1 MNKIIHVANNN
12 TLAFILSQ
20 ERKHWLLKTD
30 KMKQTQDKTTG
41 DLFEGK
47 VDNRGSE
54 IVVSTEKLP
63 YRTSILSDIKF
74 KPSTAMKIISPA
86 YSSLTYSASMNG
98 LMFARIESMVY
109 PYIIDGETVYKNYKI
124 EFSNAKEVII
134 PFGGSTGTS
143 EVYATKWIKTNTKPK
158 LLMMDETGAY
168 SISTN
173 IEVNDT
179 NVTYYYPL
187 DANLQV
193 LKIHRTGVG
202 TYSTD
207 MVNSDS
213 YIGYPLFW
221 FISDQTNIGPKVT
234 IADNYSNAGKQ
245 LAFLGN
251 EGNASRYNTKVYFGL
266 AGDMNDTPDDSE
278 SVNWM
283 LRVFADPLEP
293 FNNTSN
299 DFNCKL
305 NIGLIDLYNPTTDT
319 SHRLNITDTDIDIMT
334 MSQFDGWTYVSS
346 EMYTCQ
352 MSEFDVNSLSIS
364 NNPLIPALN
373 IKFKSNIPFYTTET
387 KELGYAGL
395 ELTSA
400 LNSDQ
405 TRYPFSLGEFDG
417 IPEWI
422 KEDTDIGTPQHAT
435 LYAIH
440 NTPFYSPSLP
450 ESRQIAALL
459 LDPGIQ
465 TVEDNDELSND
476 ERGRVYVLS
485 NDPAEYENNATS
497 KHPKPARTAARI
509 CDIPT
514 AVTQFMNVDG
524 LVPVS
529 VVDKNYVRCEAPFRN
544 SDLNKLY
551 NELGSK
557 VVTPRMCDIEGVSIY
572 DGYDDQDNKYIFK
585 GEDKLNKVSL
595 LYPGNDLRVLDNLN
609 PTVDPTKIH
618 VARIDDGG
626 SGYEVND
633 TGIIIIGGCSVDY
646 QVLEVDGTG
655 MVTKVNVVPTDIDI
669 PINLSNFDMS
679 ESGSG
684 LTKSFGSSR
693 SKGTGE
699 GLRLSF
705 MIEDYD
711 EIITKPGKIKDDLIA
726 FVIDRKGLHL
736 YEYHPSTVTTYG
748 ENGVW
753 EKYTT
758 ISEFEISEADK
769 TKGGTSTQ
777 DAYLNNM
784 IPSIKPIPVFDEDDN
799 VRRVTTL
806 KTLSTSTMINV
817 IDTENTPIMEFGG
830 EIENQLN
837 NVDLCSMRGDFLRIG
852 TAKNRSEAAVLDYIA
867 ENGYG
872 VYDSYLAWRWYN
884 ENDTYD
890 KRFEYGFIT
899 RSFNNWLNTD
909 KVTTIPENKLLYNNF
924 VNTNANTTIV
934 WDVKDV
940 GPMMW
945 MYSPDYNKHE
955 KYRVDTVSKQ
965 LVIDYTN
972 EETDGLMSWENV
984 NIRQESDSSVLERI
998 VNSYDK
1004 TMRFNICS
1012 NCIGDNPD
1020 FKPTKFIYEQPKYK
1034 HIASKG
1040 MSVSDVPR
1048 PCGNWRL
1055 VFPRVNTFSVK
1066 VASTDGSVADS
1077 STNVPGLKLK
1087 MLHTIRG
1094 DALPFTKSD
1103 RTIIVKDS
1111 NGYDVSKNC
1120 VFVSQEGD
1128 NLVMRMAD
1136 KNNEW
1141 KII

>member
-1 MNKIIHVANNN
+1 MNKVIHVANSN

-63 YRTSILSDIKF
+63 YRTSNLSDIIF
-74 KPSTAMKIISPA
+74 RPSTVSKIVSPA
-86 YSSLTYSASMNG
+86 YSSLTYSSTMNG

-109 PYIIDGETVYKNYKI
+109 PYSVEDQTIYKNYKI
-124 EFSNAKEVII
+124 EFTNAKEII
-134 PFGGSTGTS
+134 VPFGGSTSSS
-143 EVYATKWIKTNTKPK
+143 EVYATKWIKTTTKPK

-168 SISTN
+168 SISMN
-173 IEVNDT
+173 IEVYDDG
-179 NVTYYYPL
+179 VTYYYPL

-202 TYSTD
+202 IYSTD
-207 MVNSDS
+207 MVNSDA

-221 FISDQTNIGPKVT
+221 FISNKTNIGPTTT

-245 LAFLGN
+245 LAFIGN
-251 EGNASRYNTKVYFGL
+251 EGNSSRYNANIYFGL

-278 SVNWM
+278 SVNWI
-283 LRVFADPLEP
+283 LRVYADPLNP
-293 FNNTSN
+293 FANTSN

-305 NIGLIDLYNPTTDT
+305 NISLIELYNPTTDT
-319 SHRLNITDTDIDIMT
+319 SHRLNIDDTNIEKIT
-334 MSQFDGWTYVSS
+334 MNRFDGWSYVSA
-346 EMYTCQ
+346 EMYACQ

-364 NNPLIPALN
+364 NNPLISALN
-373 IKFKSNIPFYTTET
+373 IRFKSTIPFYTTET

-405 TRYPFSLGEFDG
+405 ARYPFSMDEFDG

-422 KEDTDIGTPQHAT
+422 KENSELGVPQHAT

-440 NTPFYSPSLP
+440 NTPFYSSSIPD
-450 ESRQIAALL
+450 SRQIAALL

-465 TVEDNDELSND
+465 TTEDSDELIHD
-476 ERGRVYVLS
+476 ERGRVYILS
-485 NDPAEYENNATS
+485 NDPTEYENNATA
-497 KHPKPARTAARI
+497 KHPKPPRTAARI

-529 VVDKNYVRCEAPFRN
+529 VVDKNYVRSEAPFRN
-544 SDLNKLY
+544 SDLNRLY

-557 VVTPRMCDIEGVSIY
+557 VVVPTHCDREGVPIY
-572 DGYDDQDNKYIFK
+572 DSEDQNNKYIFNS
-585 GEDKLNKVSL
+585 EELLNKVDL
-595 LYPGNDLRVLDNLN
+595 LYPGNNLRILDNLN
-609 PTVDPTKIH
+609 PLVDPTKIR

-626 SGYEVND
+626 TGYAVGNS
-633 TGIIIIGGCSVDY
+633 GIIIIGGCSVDY
-646 QVLEVDGTG
+646 QVIEVDDTG
-655 MVTKVNVVPTDIDI
+655 IVTKVNVVPTDIDI
-669 PINLSNFDMS
+669 PINLSNFDMTDS
-679 ESGSG
+679 HSG

-693 SKGTGE
+693 SNGVGE
-699 GLRLSF
+699 GLRISF
-705 MIEDYD
+705 MIEDYE
-711 EIITKPGKIKDDLIA
+711 EIMTKPGKIKDGLIA
-726 FVIDRKGLHL
+726 FVIDRKGMHL
-736 YEYHPSTVTTYG
+736 YNYTPSEKTTYG

-769 TKGGTSTQ
+769 TKGGASTQ

-799 VRRVTTL
+799 VRKVSTL
-806 KTLSTSTMINV
+806 KTISTSSMINI
-817 IDTENTPIMEFGG
+817 IDTDNTPIMEFGG
-830 EIENQLN
+830 EIDNQLN
-837 NVDLCSMRGDFLRIG
+837 NVDLCSMRGDYLRTG
-852 TAKNRSEAAVLDYIA
+852 TARYRVESDVIAAIRDAGEGI
-867 ENGYG
+867 
-872 VYDSYLAWRWYN
+872 YDSYLIWRWVN
-884 ENDTYD
+884 EKDTYD
-890 KRFEYGFIT
+890 KRFEYGFVT

-909 KVTTIPENKLLYNNF
+909 KVTTIPENELLYNNF
-924 VNTNANTTIV
+924 VNTNPNTTIV

-945 MYSPDYNKHE
+945 MYSPDYKRHE
-955 KYRVDTVSKQ
+955 RYRIDTVSKE
-965 LVIDYTN
+965 LVIEYTN
-972 EETDGLMSWENV
+972 EETDGMMSWEDV
-984 NIRQESDSSVLERI
+984 NIRPNEESDIMERL

-1004 TMRFNICS
+1004 TLRFNICS

-1020 FKPTKFIYEQPKYK
+1020 FKPTKAVYSQPEYK
-1034 HIASKG
+1034 HIASIG
-1040 MSVSDVPR
+1040 TPVSEVPK

-1066 VASTDGSVADS
+1066 VKSTDGSVAEAI
-1077 STNVPGLKLK
+1077 TKVPGLKLK
-1087 MLHTIRG
+1087 QLHTIRG
-1094 DALPFTKSD
+1094 DDLPLSRTD
-1103 RTIIVKDS
+1103 RTVTVNDS

-1120 VFVSQEGD
+1120 VFINQEGD
-1128 NLVMRMAD
+1128 KLVMRMAN
-1136 KNNEW
+1136 KKNEW
-1141 KII
+1141 EII